1 MKIHATFKALV
12 LSTSSTVSRDGQNT
26 YYKIS
31 LMDLAS
37 KEAGTVSCSEE
48 VAQGVV
54 PMTTCEC
61 TAAYDDKYSSFKVTH
76 IVRLP
81 DAVPGPGKPAGNVPY
96 KK

>member
-1 MKIHATFKALV
+1 MNIYATFKALV
-12 LSTSSTVSRDGQNT
+12 LSKSFITSRDGQNT

-37 KEAGTVSCSEE
+37 NEAGTVSCTEE

-54 PMTTCEC
+54 PMSTCEC
-61 TAAYDDKYSSFKVTH
+61 TAAYDDKYSSFKVTQ

-81 DAVPGPGKPAGNVPY
+81 DAGPGKPAGNGPD